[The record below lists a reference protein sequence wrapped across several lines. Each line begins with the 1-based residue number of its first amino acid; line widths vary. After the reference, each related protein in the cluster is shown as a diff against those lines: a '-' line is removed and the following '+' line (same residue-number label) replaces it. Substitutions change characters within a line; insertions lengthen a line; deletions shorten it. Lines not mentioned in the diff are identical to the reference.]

1 MLTLWSYILFLQK
14 ISLIQRQNI
23 WEVKYIIYY
32 NIVEI
37 KIFCVYV
44 FLPLDSNLCH
54 DGITIYFT
62 TSANNKNHLSFQN
75 LIYNHKNIYKP
86 VIVTKRY

>member
-1 MLTLWSYILFLQK
+1 MVLHIVSTD
-14 ISLIQRQNI
+14 ISNT
-23 WEVKYIIYY
+23 EAKYMGGEIHNLYY

-62 TSANNKNHLSFQN
+62 TSTNNKNHLSFQN